1 MNPTSF
7 FPKAL
12 SPIIANGGKVYGA
25 WTKEKQIVAAALLVP
40 SSAETEEL
48 CLLDLCVERSFRGQG
63 VARATLQNLSAALS
77 AEGKKTLRVR
87 CMGGMNH
94 VTEIYEL
101 LVYAGFVPCLLT
113 GRLLN
118 WQLTDWMDSPLAEQM
133 KKTPVPTDH
142 ICDAT
147 ALPEKMRA
155 ALALRVGDFDP
166 ELSRFYIVEE
176 KLAGAVYVKRVN
188 EHAVIAYRTYLA
200 EHVPFRKVYVS
211 LLTSLFQQLRRIL
224 DEDDMVSVIS
234 SSTQEE
240 HVLRK
245 LFDEPDSE
253 AFVQE
258 YVRRFSVQEQELPCQ
273 VFGQQGDTGHKKE
286 TDWLTFGWLTD
297 NAGLAEASEQ
307 ADFSGAWAL
316 YEQEDPE
323 LEACLQQKE
332 FLLPCRKV
340 TDEPSLRA
348 ELNEWLTLLRRDPLP
363 PEKELPFAAFQEQLS
378 MDAQADAES
387 GKRLQ
392 LEGEK
397 QEVPVCVEKLCYF
410 VFPTD
415 SSGRV
420 LAEQILPDFL
430 LRDKKE
436 QIVLGA
442 KDENDVVFGYASFYR
457 QPSPQKTLMLE
468 YLFVS
473 EKQRGRGIGSQ
484 LLRFAKTVF
493 SEAGLRGITTKQAG
507 EGEKLL
513 RTHEFLKHSGFVPI
527 TLSARIAIYYLQD
540 LRESRL
546 MEMTPEQKRL
556 LPKVEMITNQE
567 DFRLIEFTKECREHG
582 FVFDRSR
589 YDTDF
594 TRFYLEGQRIRG
606 VISME
611 QSSGNLLLML
621 DTYIARDCRSQYVQ
635 PALLLAAINE
645 AKKRLREDA
654 MLILQLYD
662 GWNMQALETLLGQ
675 GDSSLR
681 LCEYVMSFR

>member
-1 MNPTSF
+1 MNTASI

-12 SPIIANGGKVYGA
+12 SPILTNGGKVYGA

-40 SSAETEEL
+40 SPAAPTETS
-48 CLLDLCVERSFRGQG
+48 LLDLCVERSFRGQG
-63 VARATLQNLSAALS
+63 VARTMMQNLAAALAS
-77 AEGKKTLRVR
+77 EGKKTIRVR
-87 CMGGMNH
+87 CMGEMNQ

-101 LVYAGFVPCLLT
+101 LLSAGFVPCLLT
-113 GRLLN
+113 GRLLS
-118 WQLTDWMDSPLAEQM
+118 WQMMDWMDSPLAEQI
-133 KKTPVPTDH
+133 KEIPTDH
-142 ICDAT
+142 ICDAK
-147 ALPEKMRA
+147 ALTEKMRE
-155 ALALRVGDFDP
+155 ALVSRSGDFDP

-176 KLAGAVYVKRVN
+176 KLAGAVYVRRVN

-200 EHVPFRKVYVS
+200 ENVPFRKVYVS

-234 SSTQEE
+234 SSSQEE

-253 AFVQE
+253 SFVQE
-258 YVRRFSVQEQELPCQ
+258 YVRRLADQEPEIPCR
-273 VFGQQGDTGHKKE
+273 VFGQHGDTAHEKE
-286 TDWLTFGWLTD
+286 NECLTFGWLTD
-297 NAGLAEASEQ
+297 HAGLTEASEQ
-307 ADFSGAWAL
+307 EDFSGAWAL
-316 YEQEDPE
+316 YEQEQPE
-323 LEACLQQKE
+323 LEDCLQQKE
-332 FLLPCRKV
+332 FLYPCRKV

-348 ELNEWLTLLRRDPLP
+348 ELNEWLPLTRRDPLP
-363 PEKELPFAAFQEQLS
+363 PEKELPFAAFQEQLL
-378 MDAQADAES
+378 MDAQAEAES
-387 GKRLQ
+387 RKRLQ
-392 LEGEK
+392 LEDGDLEA
-397 QEVPVCVEKLCYF
+397 PVCAEKLCYF
-410 VFPTD
+410 VFPSD
-415 SSGRV
+415 ASGHALLERM
-420 LAEQILPDFL
+420 LPDFL
-430 LRDKKE
+430 LRSKKDH
-436 QIVLGA
+436 IVLGA
-442 KDENDVVFGYASFYR
+442 KDEKDVIYGFASFYR

-473 EKQRGRGIGSQ
+473 ERHRGHGIASR
-484 LLRFAKTVF
+484 LLRFAKEVF
-493 SEAGLRGITTKQAG
+493 FGAGMRGITTKQAG

-513 RTHEFLKHSGFVPI
+513 RTHEFLKRSGFAPI

-556 LPKVEMITNQE
+556 LPKVEPITNRE

-611 QSSGNLLLML
+611 QSTGNLLLML

-681 LCEYVMSFR
+681 LCEYVMPFR

>member
-1 MNPTSF
+1 MNPASF

-12 SPIIANGGKVYGA
+12 SPFVANGGKVYGA
-25 WTKEKQIVAAALLVP
+25 WTKEKEVVAAALLVP
-40 SSAETEEL
+40 SPAAPTEI
-48 CLLDLCVERSFRGQG
+48 CLQDLCVERSYRGQG
-63 VARATLQNLSAALS
+63 VARTTLQNLAAALA
-77 AEGKKTLRVR
+77 AEGKKAVRVR
-87 CMGGMNH
+87 CMGEMNQ

-101 LVYAGFVPCLLT
+101 LLSAGFVPCLLT
-113 GRLLN
+113 GRLLS
-118 WQLTDWMDSPLAEQM
+118 WQMMDWMDSPLAEQI
-133 KKTPVPTDH
+133 KEIPTDH
-142 ICDAT
+142 ICDAK
-147 ALPEKMRA
+147 ALTEKMRE
-155 ALALRVGDFDP
+155 ALVSRAGDFDP

-200 EHVPFRKVYVS
+200 ENVPFRKVYVS
-211 LLTSLFQQLRRIL
+211 LLTSLLQQLRRVL
-224 DEDDMVSVIS
+224 DEDDVVSAIS
-234 SSTQEE
+234 SSSQEE
-240 HVLRK
+240 HALRK
-245 LFDEPDSE
+245 LFDEPDDES
-253 AFVQE
+253 FVQE
-258 YVRRFSVQEQELPCQ
+258 YVRRLADREPEILGR
-273 VFGQQGDTGHKKE
+273 VFGQHRDTAQEKE
-286 TDWLTFGWLTD
+286 NECLTFGWLTD
-297 NAGLAEASEQ
+297 HAELSDPPEQ

-316 YEQEDPE
+316 YAQEEPE

-332 FLLPCRKV
+332 FLYPCRKV

-348 ELNEWLTLLRRDPLP
+348 ELNEWLPLVRRDPLP
-363 PEKELPFAAFQEQLS
+363 PEKELPFAAFEEQLI
-378 MDAQADAES
+378 MDARAEAES
-387 GKRLQ
+387 RKRLQ
-392 LEGEK
+392 PEDED
-397 QEVPVCVEKLCYF
+397 QEAPVCVEKLCYF

-415 SSGRV
+415 ASGHALLERM
-420 LAEQILPDFL
+420 LPDFL
-430 LRDKKE
+430 LRNRKE
-436 QIVLGA
+436 HIVLGV
-442 KDENDVVFGYASFYR
+442 KDEKDVIYGYASFYR

-473 EKQRGRGIGSQ
+473 EKYRGRGIASR
-484 LLRFAKTVF
+484 LLRFAKEVF
-493 SEAGLRGITTKQAG
+493 SGADMRGITTKYAG
-507 EGEKLL
+507 GGEKLL
-513 RTHEFLKHSGFVPI
+513 RTHEFFLRRGFTPI

-546 MEMTPEQKRL
+546 MEMTPEQKRQ
-556 LPKVEMITNQE
+556 LPKVEPITNRE

-589 YDTDF
+589 YDADF

-606 VISME
+606 VISLE
-611 QSSGNLLLML
+611 QSTGNLLLML

-681 LCEYVMSFR
+681 LCEYVMPFR

>member
-1 MNPTSF
+1 MNTASI
-7 FPKAL
+7 FPKVL
-12 SPIIANGGKVYGA
+12 SPILTNGGKVYGA
-25 WTKEKQIVAAALLVP
+25 WTKEKEVVAVALLVP
-40 SSAETEEL
+40 SPAAPTEI
-48 CLLDLCVERSFRGQG
+48 CLQDLCVERSFRGQG
-63 VARATLQNLSAALS
+63 IARTTLQNLAAALA
-77 AEGKKTLRVR
+77 AEGKQTMRVR
-87 CMGGMNH
+87 CMGEMNQ
-94 VTEIYEL
+94 VTEIYDL
-101 LVYAGFVPCLLT
+101 LLSAGFVPCLLT
-113 GRLLN
+113 GRLLS
-118 WQLTDWMDSPLAEQM
+118 WQMMDWLDSPLAERI
-133 KKTPVPTDH
+133 KEIPTDH
-142 ICDAT
+142 ICDT
-147 ALPEKMRA
+147 KTLPEKMRE
-155 ALALRVGDFDP
+155 ALVSRAGDFDP
-166 ELSRFYIVEE
+166 DLSRFYVVEE

-200 EHVPFRKVYVS
+200 ENVPFRKVYVS

-245 LFDEPDSE
+245 LFDEPDNES
-253 AFVQE
+253 FVQE
-258 YVRRFSVQEQELPCQ
+258 YVRRLTDQEPEIFCR
-273 VFGQQGDTGHKKE
+273 VFGQHGDTAHAKE
-286 TDWLTFGWLTD
+286 NECLTFGWLTD
-297 NAGLAEASEQ
+297 HAGLTEVSEH

-316 YEQEDPE
+316 YEQEEPE

-332 FLLPCRKV
+332 FLYPCRKV

-348 ELNEWLTLLRRDPLP
+348 ELNEWLPLTRRDPLP
-363 PEKELPFAAFQEQLS
+363 PEKELPFAAFQEQLL
-378 MDAQADAES
+378 MDAQAEAES
-387 GKRLQ
+387 RERLQ
-392 LEGEK
+392 SEGEE
-397 QEVPVCVEKLCYF
+397 QEAPVCAETLCYF
-410 VFPTD
+410 VFPND
-415 SSGRV
+415 SSGHALLERM
-420 LAEQILPDFL
+420 LPDFL
-430 LRDKKE
+430 LRSKKE
-436 QIVLGA
+436 HIVLGA
-442 KDENDVVFGYASFYR
+442 KDEKDVIYGFASFYR

-473 EKQRGRGIGSQ
+473 ERHRGRGIASR
-484 LLRFAKTVF
+484 LLRFAKEVF
-493 SEAGLRGITTKQAG
+493 SGAGMRGITTKHAG
-507 EGEKLL
+507 GGEKLL
-513 RTHEFLKHSGFVPI
+513 RTHEFFIRRGFAPI
-527 TLSARIAIYYLQD
+527 TLSARLAIYYLQD

-556 LPKVEMITNQE
+556 LPKVEPITNRE

-611 QSSGNLLLML
+611 QSTGNLLLML

-645 AKKRLREDA
+645 AKRRLREDA

-681 LCEYVMSFR
+681 LCEYVMPFR